1 VNPLPRIAVFYPQ
14 GVRCWVPA
22 LRATLPLHPQ
32 GVRCWVPALR
42 ATLPL
47 CLALLLGSHNAYPSQ
62 QGELER
68 LRQRI
73 SALQQ
78 GMDKVSDSKSEI
90 ADALRESERAISN
103 SNRMLYKLN
112 KQQREVN
119 HSLGQFQQQSKKL
132 SGEMQEQQLLLA
144 KLLRQQYLG
153 GRQEYF
159 KLLLNNHDPK
169 QAARE
174 LQYYEYIAQSRAAW
188 LKTMRGNLTR
198 LNTVTTQTKQKNI
211 ELAALQA
218 EQALQ
223 KQNLLKEKN
232 SKQDVLKKISLQL
245 KQQRTEIGRLQRDEN
260 QLAKLLQNLSHIVA
274 QSKENSRPKNNATL
288 NEPIYTAAFLSLKG
302 KLPLPVNGKITNIFG
317 GKRPDSPMLW
327 KGLFVKAAA
336 SQPVYAVAVGRVIF
350 ADWLRGF
357 GNLLI
362 IDHGLGYMSLYGN
375 NETLYKQLGDDL
387 QAGETI
393 AAIGNSGGNE
403 NYGLYFELR
412 HEGIPLDPDKW
423 IKGRSS
429 NTSSPFHQNGGK

>member
-1 VNPLPRIAVFYPQ
+1 MNPLPRIAL
-14 GVRCWVPA
+14 C
-22 LRATLPLHPQ
+22 
-32 GVRCWVPALR
+32 
-42 ATLPL
+42 
-47 CLALLLGSHNAYPSQ
+47 CLALLLGIPYAYPSQ
-62 QGELER
+62 QEELES

-73 SALQQ
+73 SALQE

-144 KLLRQQYLG
+144 KLLHQQYLG

-159 KLLLNNHDPK
+159 RLLLNNQDPK

-198 LNTVTTQTKQKNI
+198 LNTVTTQTKQKNM
-211 ELAALQA
+211 ELTALQA
-218 EQALQ
+218 EQTLQ

-245 KQQRTEIGRLQRDEN
+245 KQQRTEIGRLQRDES
-260 QLAKLLQNLSHIVA
+260 QLSKLLQNLSRIVTNP
-274 QSKENSRPKNNATL
+274 KENSRPKNNATP
-288 NEPIYTAAFLSLKG
+288 NEPSYRAAFLSLKG
-302 KLPLPVNGKITNIFG
+302 NLPLPVKGKITNKFG
-317 GKRPDSPMLW
+317 GKRPDSPVLW

-336 SQPVYAVAVGRVIF
+336 SQPVHAVAVGRVIF

-403 NYGLYFELR
+403 HYGLYFELR
-412 HEGIPLDPDKW
+412 HQGIPLDPGKW
-423 IKGRSS
+423 IKRHSS
-429 NTSSPFHQNGGK
+429 KAR